1 MTTIIAPDVNRFN
14 FERVVNELA
23 IQKGIPTG
31 DVKAGY
37 KHMPHVLRIAQYIS
51 PTASS
56 YTFTVRKGVDT
67 PIPGEIKLDTQDAF
81 AVTGIGLR
89 FSKADF
95 ASGAYSNH
103 GNFPHFTFPDPNYF
117 VGAPASGTTK
127 KEWEALQTLLNGT
140 LQVNVGGDTVVDG
153 LVASLLTFNPPATYT
168 SSPVALPQLGG
179 SIEEH
184 GAYQLTPQY
193 ILDAAQ
199 DNSFVLNLA
208 AGATDR
214 TLIDGSVTAA
224 GAAATTRNLV
234 WLYLFGFKI
243 KNHSGGPQ
251 NLTGCRPV

>member
-1 MTTIIAPDVNRFN
+1 MTTIIAPDVQRFN
-14 FERVVNELA
+14 FERIVGELSQ
-23 IQKGIPTG
+23 QKGISVDT
-31 DVKAGY
+31 VKTGY
-37 KHMPHVLRIAQYIS
+37 KHMPHVLRIGQYLN
-51 PTASS
+51 PTSSS

-67 PIPGEIKLDTQDAF
+67 PIPGEIKLDQQDAF

-103 GNFPHFTFPDPNYF
+103 GNFPHLTFPDPSYF

-127 KEWEALQTLLNGT
+127 KEWEALQTLLNGV
-140 LQVNVGGDTVVDG
+140 LQVNVGGDVVVDG
-153 LVASLLTFNPPATYT
+153 LVASLLAYNPPATYT

-184 GAYQLTPQY
+184 GVYQLTPQY

-208 AGATDR
+208 SGATDR
-214 TLIDGSVTAA
+214 TLIDGNLNAA
-224 GAAATTRNLV
+224 GSAATTRNIV
-234 WLYLFGFKI
+234 WLYLFGFKV
-243 KNHSGGPQ
+243 KNLSSQPS
-251 NLTGCRPV
+251 LTANCRPV